1 MSIVDLQ
8 ILAIQHM
15 IIFKSTF
22 LYQDN
27 EQRPLI
33 MLKMGPG
40 EIRIQNY
47 LAQNFGFYP
56 MLPKRARQ

>member
-1 MSIVDLQ
+1 MV
-8 ILAIQHM
+8 
-15 IIFKSTF
+15 IFKSTF

-27 EQRPLI
+27 EHRPLI

-47 LAQNFGFYP
+47 LTQNLGFYP